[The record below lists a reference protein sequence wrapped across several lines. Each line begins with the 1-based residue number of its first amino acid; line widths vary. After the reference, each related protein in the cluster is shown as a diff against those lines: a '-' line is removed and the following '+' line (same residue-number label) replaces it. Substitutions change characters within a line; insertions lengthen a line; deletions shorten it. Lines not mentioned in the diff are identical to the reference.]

1 MAAVVEHQPEYESW
15 FNIHETLAQPYYSV
29 SLRDRFQIDNHK
41 PPAPVENEP
50 VKFAD
55 IDYDVDEVKFRA
67 LSKARVAAGGLEA
80 EVPPFWPKRVRGP
93 LVWTPEK
100 MTEDIYVVH
109 LTDEDKAE
117 ILEALA
123 HFKEQDLDGSEVS
136 RESFPLPTLSK
147 KLDAM
152 CTDVYE
158 GHGFSVLRGL
168 NPEVFSAEDVTVI
181 YLGLASYIG
190 ETRGKQDQRGSMIMH
205 IIKLHDARDKQYCA
219 DKPFHTDTVTD
230 CICLFAFGV
239 SARGGCSFVAPAWQV
254 YNEIA
259 ATRPDIIHV
268 LSRPDW
274 PFDTHGRDPAY
285 IKRAV
290 LYHHKGKIIFSFSRR
305 LLVGHPPHDPR
316 TLGIPGL
323 TEAQAEALDAVHFA
337 AKKFEVRPTMQRGD
351 LRFINNMG
359 LLHCREAFEDDSNNA
374 RHLIRLWLHN
384 ELMCWKLPE
393 PLRLAWARV
402 FEDEDRKE
410 YFDIMPPKKDG
421 VLLRVAGTSD

>member
-1 MAAVVEHQPEYESW
+1 MAVAVEHQPQYESW
-15 FNIHETLAQPYYSV
+15 FKIHEELAQPYYSV
-29 SLRDRFQIDNHK
+29 SLRDRFQIDNLK
-41 PPAPVENEP
+41 APALVEN
-50 VKFAD
+50 VSIKSAD
-55 IDYDVDEVKFRA
+55 IGYDVDEVKFRA
-67 LSKARVAAGGLEA
+67 RSEARIAAGGLET
-80 EVPPFWPKRVRGP
+80 EVPPFWPKRVTGP
-93 LVWTPEK
+93 LVWTPEQ
-100 MTEDIYVVH
+100 MTEDVYIVH
-109 LTDEDKAE
+109 LTEDDKAE
-117 ILEALA
+117 ILQALA
-123 HFKEQDLDGSEVS
+123 SFKEQGLDGSEVS
-136 RESFPLPTLSK
+136 RESFPLPSLSK
-147 KLDAM
+147 KLDTI
-152 CTDVYE
+152 CSNVYE
-158 GHGFSVLRGL
+158 GHGFSTLRGL
-168 NPEVFSAEDVTVI
+168 NPDDFTAEDVTII

-190 ETRGKQDQRGSMIMH
+190 ETRGKQDQRGSMIN
-205 IIKLHDARDKQYCA
+205 
-219 DKPFHTDTVTD
+219 TVTD
-230 CICLFAFGV
+230 CICLFAFGL
-239 SARGGCSFVAPAWQV
+239 SARGGCSFIAPAWQV

-259 ATRPDIIHV
+259 TTRPDLIHV

-316 TLGIPGL
+316 TPGIPGL

-337 AKKFEVRPTMQRGD
+337 AKKFEIRPTMQRGD

-359 LLHCREAFEDDSNNA
+359 LLHCREAFEDDANNA

-410 YFDIMPPKKDG
+410 YFDITPPKKDG